1 MDLKDKIIGMALVA
15 LISLVGWN
23 LHETWGM
30 KEEVFKLQQGQ
41 IVLSRQIQKNSA
53 FVKQKLKQIKKKQN
67 KKIVIYLIHLFVFS
81 ICCLAIFL
89 LFKSFKVLNFM
100 FIYHKMLFNIPL
112 KII

>member
-1 MDLKDKIIGMALVA
+1 MDLKDKIIAMALVA

-41 IVLSRQIQKNSA
+41 VVLSKQIKKNSA

-67 KKIVIYLIHLFVFS
+67 NKNIEKQIKKNNKKNKKKKLQE
-81 ICCLAIFL
+81 
-89 LFKSFKVLNFM
+89 NE
-100 FIYHKMLFNIPL
+100 
-112 KII
+112 